1 MAVKFSNNATSTLA
15 ASINTTVTSIS
26 IQSAD
31 AAKFPTLSAGDW
43 FPITLVDSA
52 GNTEIMRCTARTGA
66 TLTVTRAQEGTT
78 AKSFVAGSRVDLRLT
93 AAAINE
99 VYSVAFDAS
108 NLNTGTVPNAR
119 ITGAYDGITTLGQTG
134 LHTITTEG
142 EAIRLVGS
150 ATGDP
155 YFTFYKGTV
164 RQAYIQHVD
173 GTGANQG
180 LVLLNDV
187 ATGGDTRLT
196 LLNSGG
202 VGGLEYTVNGTEY
215 TVYHTGNLSISTGAG
230 GNTLAQRDSSG
241 DVHAR
246 LFRSE
251 YDTTNAAVNFI
262 MTQINTGTDNYIRP
276 STPAQVAAALGP
288 ILTADKVE
296 TNVSGEFTP
305 TAGGL
310 ITWAHGLGAKPS
322 MIDAYMICK
331 TADNGWAVNEEI
343 GPLSNI
349 VTYADRWVGYVIW
362 ADATN
367 VYCRV
372 QNASSGNYVFPAI
385 VTKSTGAP
393 VYATAAS
400 WRLKFKVR
408 K

>member
-26 IQSAD
+26 VQSAD
-31 AAKFPTLSAGDW
+31 AAKFPTLAAGDW
-43 FPITLVDSA
+43 FPVTLVDSA
-52 GNTEIMRCTARTGA
+52 GNMEIMRCTARVGA
-66 TLTVTRAQEGTT
+66 TLTVSRAQEGTT

-99 VYSVAFDAS
+99 VYSAAFNAS
-108 NLNTGTVPNAR
+108 NLTSGTVPNAR
-119 ITGAYDGITTLGQTG
+119 ITGPYDGITTLSQTG

-155 YFTFYKGTV
+155 YLTFYKAAV
-164 RQAYIQHVD
+164 RQGYFQHTD
-173 GTGANQG
+173 GSGAQFG
-180 LVLLNDV
+180 LKLVNDV
-187 ATGGDTRLT
+187 ATGGDTQLILR
-196 LLNSGG
+196 NSGG
-202 VGGLEYTVNGTEY
+202 VGGLGYTVNGTDY
-215 TVYHTGNLSISTGAG
+215 TVYHTGNLSIAIAAEGSA
-230 GNTLAQRDSSG
+230 LAQRDSSG
-241 DVHAR
+241 DIHAR

-322 MIDAYMICK
+322 MIDTYMICK

-349 VTYADRWVGYVIW
+349 VTFADRWIGYVIW

-372 QNASSGNYVFPAI
+372 QNASSGNYLFPAI

-393 VYATAAS
+393 VYATATS
-400 WRLKFKVR
+400 WRLKFRVR